1 MNQKEN
7 VFTNEQCQ
15 CRISIKFQ
23 MFVLRPFYLSL
34 LRQTHFP
41 HCTGGSHSSQSW
53 RGKSYE
59 TSLYFLCQGLGLSCP
74 TRVIFLDESFSLRKF
89 SLCVSKIHDTG
100 LVMDRPPWD
109 VRNKRIIRKDTFKA
123 IRESPVERVACWI
136 DHNGVASSI
145 ELLEWGR
152 TNFRDLGWQE
162 NSAKYGFKN
171 GKIRIYKS
179 CYRIT
184 KRDQGGVWLQNRL

>member
-1 MNQKEN
+1 MNN
-7 VFTNEQCQ
+7 VSAEY
-15 CRISIKFQ
+15 R
-23 MFVLRPFYLSL
+23 
-34 LRQTHFP
+34 
-41 HCTGGSHSSQSW
+41 SSFKCLYS
-53 RGKSYE
+53 GLFI
-59 TSLYFLCQGLGLSCP
+59 SLYSGKPIFPIVLGGLTVHSLGEVSHMKHLCTFYVRDWDWAAPLGLYSLMNP
-74 TRVIFLDESFSLRKF
+74 FLWGKF

-184 KRDQGGVWLQNRL
+184 KRDQGGIWLQNRL